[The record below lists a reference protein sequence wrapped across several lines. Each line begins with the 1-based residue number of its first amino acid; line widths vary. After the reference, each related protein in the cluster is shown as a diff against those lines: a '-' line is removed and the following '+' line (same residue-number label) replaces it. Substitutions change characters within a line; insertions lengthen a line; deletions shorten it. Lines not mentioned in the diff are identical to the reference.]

1 MSFNVRKTKHLR
13 VANSSLHHTT
23 KLRLLSLTDTEFAET
38 KVPLSACI
46 PLLPVITGTL
56 RGRERQSKMTGF

>member
-23 KLRLLSLTDTEFAET
+23 KLSLLSLTDTEFAET
-38 KVPLSACI
+38 KVP
-46 PLLPVITGTL
+46 
-56 RGRERQSKMTGF
+56 